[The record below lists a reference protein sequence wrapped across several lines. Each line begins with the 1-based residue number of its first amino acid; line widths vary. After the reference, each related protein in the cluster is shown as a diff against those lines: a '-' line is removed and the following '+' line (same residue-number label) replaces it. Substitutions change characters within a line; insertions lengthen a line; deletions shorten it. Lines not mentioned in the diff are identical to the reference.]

1 MEAVETY
8 LKRAVE
14 LAQLGRGHTRPNPPV
29 GAVVVRNGAII
40 GEGYHHRCGE
50 PHAEVMALTNARER
64 GNEPRGADLY
74 VTLEPCSHAGR
85 VGACTDAITA
95 AGIRHVVFAVS
106 DPNPRNAD
114 GAIATLAKAGIT
126 CEQAPQAM
134 AQRVGALDLI
144 APFAKFMTQ
153 KLPFVTVKIAMSL
166 DGKICDDFGSARW
179 ISSAA
184 ARQKTG
190 EYREWVDAILVGAE
204 TVRADNPSLLSHGK
218 PNPDLIRVVATR
230 SGNVPKTA
238 QIFTD
243 GQNSTEVYTNPP
255 SLRALLSD
263 LAERH
268 HVMHVLCEGGL
279 KLATALAKEGLVD
292 EWVTVLAPKVIGA
305 DPLSQAV
312 EIPQLRVIVDTPEV

>member
-8 LKRAVE
+8 LRRAVE
-14 LAQLGRGHTRPNPPV
+14 LAKRGRGHTRPNPPV
-29 GAVVVRNGAII
+29 GAVVVRDGKII

-50 PHAEVMALTNARER
+50 PHAEVMALTHAREC
-64 GNEPRGADLY
+64 GNDPRGADLY

-85 VGACTDAITA
+85 VGACTEAIKS

-114 GAIATLAKAGIT
+114 GAIATLSQAGIA
-126 CEQAPQAM
+126 CEQAPLEI

-166 DGKICDDFGSARW
+166 DGKVCDDFGSAHW

-184 ARQKTG
+184 ARAKTG

-204 TVRADNPSLLSHGK
+204 TVRADNPSLLSHGA

-243 GQNSTEVYTNPP
+243 GQNPTEVYTNPN
-255 SLRALLSD
+255 SLRDLLSD

-292 EWVTVLAPKVIGA
+292 EWVTVLAPKVIGH
-305 DPLSQAV
+305 DPLSKAV
-312 EIPQLRVIVDTPEV
+312 EVPHLRVIVDTPEA